1 MLDDVGYFRETCVRR
16 ALQTEPL
23 VPRWCYRDATSH
35 LPWRNRDVE
44 TGETGEA
51 GDVTISFSSLESFG
65 LDEAYIASD
74 NQYQNQ
80 EGPRWDLKLSPLLRC
95 WNDMHICRWIIWI
108 MRIVWIRWILSCLST
123 IIAIFWKSPRVRT
136 IYVAVLH
143 QVLVSP
149 RAEFVTWCGYAG
161 THSKQWKHWP
171 DYQPRPTPPSPRAV
185 VSFSGNR
192 APFARREDHFPS
204 DDMKEKAFSY
214 KYSQQRRWL
223 MQQHNALDG
232 TVA

>member
-65 LDEAYIASD
+65 LDEAYIGVRQSISKP
-74 NQYQNQ
+74 
-80 EGPRWDLKLSPLLRC
+80 GRSPLGLENFHLF
-95 WNDMHICRWIIWI
+95 WDVEMDMHICRWIIWI

-143 QVLVSP
+143 QVSCFAKGWVRDLMWLCGGRIPSNGSIGRTTSP
-149 RAEFVTWCGYAG
+149 V
-161 THSKQWKHWP
+161 
-171 DYQPRPTPPSPRAV
+171 RPLRLQGP
-185 VSFSGNR
+185 
-192 APFARREDHFPS
+192 
-204 DDMKEKAFSY
+204 
-214 KYSQQRRWL
+214 
-223 MQQHNALDG
+223 
-232 TVA
+232 